1 MGKLVLPYL
10 YGRQKNKVKI
20 PTQKILIISYYWP
33 PAGGSGVQR
42 WMYFAKYLK
51 QLGWDPIVITV
62 DEGKASYAVWDKSL
76 LEEVEDIHIIKTTTM
91 EPLRWYSL
99 LTTGSSQKGIP
110 QGEVKRKSALGKF
123 AAFVRGNFFIP
134 DARKGWIPF
143 AIKAAQKV
151 LKEETISYL
160 VTTGPPHSTHLAGL
174 QLKEQ
179 FDVKW
184 WVDFRDPWTDIFYN
198 SEMYRS
204 KNAIQ
209 KDLALEKKVLQAAD
223 GVLTTVGGAL
233 HDKLRVRA
241 PRQKFISIPN
251 GYDTKLFQEI
261 KRIITKK
268 VFHVVYTGLL
278 TQNQDYESV
287 LRILSNLKA
296 PVRLSLAGNINQEI
310 VEGIRLKYPKI
321 ELIFHGYIPHREAI
335 QLMKSAHL
343 LLNFI
348 FEGAHTQMISGKILE
363 YIATEVPVL
372 SIGDPN
378 SEAGKF
384 IAQGSAAKMLEAQDN
399 QGILE
404 FIEQVAS
411 QKDHLQ
417 NSFPNIERW
426 SREGLTKRLV
436 EEIMNG

>member
-1 MGKLVLPYL
+1 
-10 YGRQKNKVKI
+10 
-20 PTQKILIISYYWP
+20 
-33 PAGGSGVQR
+33 
-42 WMYFAKYLK
+42 
-51 QLGWDPIVITV
+51 
-62 DEGKASYAVWDKSL
+62 
-76 LEEVEDIHIIKTTTM
+76 EDIHIIKTTTR

-241 PRQKFISIPN
+241 PMQKFISIPN

-436 EEIMNG
+436 EEIMKG

>member
-76 LEEVEDIHIIKTTTM
+76 LEEVEDIHIIKTTTR

-198 SEMYRS
+198 KQMRRTHKSQ
-204 KNAIQ
+204 A
-209 KDLALEKKVLQAAD
+209 KDAALEK
-223 GVLTTVGGAL
+223 
-233 HDKLRVRA
+233 
-241 PRQKFISIPN
+241 
-251 GYDTKLFQEI
+251 
-261 KRIITKK
+261 
-268 VFHVVYTGLL
+268 
-278 TQNQDYESV
+278 
-287 LRILSNLKA
+287 RILQNAKGVITTTAGELHQ
-296 PVRLSLAGNINQEI
+296 RL
-310 VEGIRLKYPKI
+310 
-321 ELIFHGYIPHREAI
+321 
-335 QLMKSAHL
+335 
-343 LLNFI
+343 
-348 FEGAHTQMISGKILE
+348 QM
-363 YIATEVPVL
+363 
-372 SIGDPN
+372 
-378 SEAGKF
+378 
-384 IAQGSAAKMLEAQDN
+384 
-399 QGILE
+399 
-404 FIEQVAS
+404 
-411 QKDHLQ
+411 
-417 NSFPNIERW
+417 
-426 SREGLTKRLV
+426 
-436 EEIMNG
+436 

>member
-1 MGKLVLPYL
+1 M
-10 YGRQKNKVKI
+10 
-20 PTQKILIISYYWP
+20 
-33 PAGGSGVQR
+33 
-42 WMYFAKYLK
+42 
-51 QLGWDPIVITV
+51 
-62 DEGKASYAVWDKSL
+62 EGK
-76 LEEVEDIHIIKTTTM
+76 
-91 EPLRWYSL
+91 
-99 LTTGSSQKGIP
+99 
-110 QGEVKRKSALGKF
+110 
-123 AAFVRGNFFIP
+123 
-134 DARKGWIPF
+134 
-143 AIKAAQKV
+143 
-151 LKEETISYL
+151 
-160 VTTGPPHSTHLAGL
+160 
-174 QLKEQ
+174 
-179 FDVKW
+179 
-184 WVDFRDPWTDIFYN
+184 IFL
-198 SEMYRS
+198 MM
-204 KNAIQ
+204 
-209 KDLALEKKVLQAAD
+209 
-223 GVLTTVGGAL
+223 
-233 HDKLRVRA
+233 
-241 PRQKFISIPN
+241 QKFISIPN

-436 EEIMNG
+436 EEIMKG

>member
-76 LEEVEDIHIIKTTTM
+76 LEEVEDIHIIKTTTR

-241 PRQKFISIPN
+241 PMQKFISIPN

-348 FEGAHTQMISGKILE
+348 FEGAHTQMIS
-363 YIATEVPVL
+363 
-372 SIGDPN
+372 
-378 SEAGKF
+378 
-384 IAQGSAAKMLEAQDN
+384 
-399 QGILE
+399 
-404 FIEQVAS
+404 
-411 QKDHLQ
+411 
-417 NSFPNIERW
+417 
-426 SREGLTKRLV
+426 
-436 EEIMNG
+436 